1 MSILERLKPKFWN
14 NQHVVA
20 GSSDHSLNF
29 RRIWKLSVLLT
40 AAVTLAPL
48 IFMTLVDY
56 KVTQNAIESEALLRT
71 SRIVSNARRTISFFL
86 SERTAGLGFIVRD
99 NSFKELRNPT
109 RLAEILEN
117 LKEAFGGFT
126 DLGVIDSSGRQVTYV
141 GPYRLEGMDYSDQES
156 FRGILKHDSNVSDV
170 FLGFRNVP
178 HLVISV
184 KHDLPDG
191 SFYVLRATL
200 DTVQFDNLLAQLNVG
215 GEGDAF
221 IINREGILQTPSQ
234 HQGKILEKIQMSV
247 PRYFSETKVFE
258 GKAFNGQ
265 PLVVGYAYID
275 QTPFILM
282 IVKQKAEVMN
292 YLYQSRIKL
301 VGFLAASIT
310 IILLVV
316 LGVSTYLV
324 NMIYIADEKWAM
336 TMHKMEHSN
345 KMASIGRLAAGVAHE
360 VNNPLAVI
368 NEKAGLIKDMLA
380 FQEQSNQNQKL
391 MGLVDSVLAS
401 VERCG
406 RITRRLLKFA
416 RPWGVSMEPIKVGQ
430 VMHEVLGFLG
440 KEAEHRSISI
450 HVDVAEEI
458 PQFESDR
465 GKLQQIFLNLLTNAF
480 AAMSDHGRLEITAR
494 CENENYIAITF
505 VDTGCGIPEADLKR
519 IFEPFFSTKM
529 EKDGTGLGM
538 SITRRLVAELGGKI
552 RIESEVGKGTKVIIT
567 LPVRMERKEV

>member
-1 MSILERLKPKFWN
+1 MLILEKLKPKFWN
-14 NQHVVA
+14 KEHVIA
-20 GSSDHSLNF
+20 GSPDHPLNF

-86 SERTAGLGFIVRD
+86 SERIAGLGFIVRD
-99 NSFKELRNPT
+99 NSFEKLRDPA
-109 RLAEILEN
+109 RLAAILEN
-117 LKEAFGGFT
+117 LKKAFGGFT
-126 DLGVIDSSGRQVTYV
+126 DLGVIDSSGKQVAYV
-141 GPYRLEGMDYSDQES
+141 GPYKLEGMDYSDQES
-156 FRGILKHDSNVSDV
+156 FKGILQHSSNVSDV

-191 SFYVLRATL
+191 SFCVLRATL
-200 DTVQFDNLLAQLNVG
+200 DTVQFDNLLDQLNVSG
-215 GEGDAF
+215 QGDAF
-221 IINREGILQTPSQ
+221 IINHDGILQTPSQ
-234 HQGKILEKIQMSV
+234 HQGTILEKIRLAV
-247 PRYFSETKVFE
+247 PRYTSDTKVIEEKNF
-258 GKAFNGQ
+258 KGQ
-265 PLVVGYAYID
+265 PLIVGYAYID
-275 QTPFILM
+275 KAPFILM
-282 IVKQKAEVMN
+282 IVKQKGEVMS

-301 VGFLAASIT
+301 VGLLVASIT
-310 IILLVV
+310 IILLVI

-324 NMIYIADEKWAM
+324 NMIYMADEKWVM
-336 TMHKMEHSN
+336 TTHKMEHAN

-368 NEKAGLIKDMLA
+368 NEKAGLIKDTLA
-380 FQEQSNQNQKL
+380 SRGQSVRDQKL
-391 MGLVDSVLAS
+391 MGLVDSVLSS

-416 RPWGVSMEPIKVGQ
+416 RPWDVSTDPINVGQ
-430 VMHEVLGFLG
+430 LIHEVLGFLG

-450 HVDVAEEI
+450 HVDISEEI

-494 CENENYIAITF
+494 CEDEDYVSVTF
-505 VDTGCGIPEADLKR
+505 ADNGCGIPEADLKR
-519 IFEPFFSTKM
+519 VFEPFFSTKM
-529 EKDGTGLGM
+529 EKDGTGLGL
-538 SITRRLVAELGGKI
+538 SITRRLVAEIGGKI
-552 RIESEVGKGTKVIIT
+552 VVESEVDKGTKVIIT
-567 LPVRMERKEV
+567 LPVRMERKEE